1 MAGERRGQGIRGRL
15 TVYSRGRGAVSGL
28 GEAAMD
34 RALPDAVWLRAR
46 LEAVEVGE
54 TSRTRAWATA
64 AIARADLH
72 VRWAVT
78 ATADEAR
85 RTERAV
91 LDALAQAKLWNR
103 AR

>member
-34 RALPDAVWLRAR
+34 RALADADWLDQRVADVRAGR
-46 LEAVEVGE
+46 AE
-54 TSRTRAWATA
+54 RTRSWASA

-72 VRWAVT
+72 MSWAT
-78 ATADEAR
+78 TPDRAGALTL
-85 RTERAV
+85 ERAV
-91 LDALAQAKLWNR
+91 LDALHETELWNR
-103 AR
+103 LR